1 MTTIDLPR
9 VVGKA
14 SLQGNIMMRM
24 ESLSHSIQ
32 GIRIAVHMTKSEITP
47 GPLLRVLLV
56 LMMSIFFLA
65 PHISH
70 GQNMQWEQVTAQ
82 GNEAQMAGDVYA
94 AETHFRKALE
104 IARRFPAQDLRRAT
118 SQRNLAQALALQGNH
133 TEADTLYRT
142 AIGIALLTLDDT
154 HSFVVSLRD
163 ELAQIKQA
171 QLGDEPAEAEPL
183 TSERSLAEFLFRLEK
198 WLSMNSTLHLGAS
211 LPLIGDLFQTNEQ
224 GFYYGLGFR
233 LLQFSLGPLS
243 NELWLEFNSS
253 NLPPKH
259 ALDEPLK
266 LEGPAAV
273 FTPAIGPFTLCVGA
287 GYSNAYTSHERHSQ
301 LTLLGG
307 AGFEIWKKRRGG
319 QTRLKTVLNLRATQL
334 TKPVANLADAPTF
347 FQATLTLAPK

>member
-1 MTTIDLPR
+1 M
-9 VVGKA
+9 
-14 SLQGNIMMRM
+14 
-24 ESLSHSIQ
+24 
-32 GIRIAVHMTKSEITP
+32 AVHISKSETAP
-47 GPLLRVLLV
+47 DPQLTVRLVLLMGV
-56 LMMSIFFLA
+56 LYLL
-65 PHISH
+65 PPPVH
-70 GQNMQWEQVTAQ
+70 GQDMQWEQVTAQ
-82 GNEAQMAGDVYA
+82 GNEAQTAGDIYA

-104 IARRFPAQDLRRAT
+104 IAWQFPVQDLRRAT

-133 TEADTLYRT
+133 FEADTLYRS

-154 HSFVVSLRD
+154 HPYIVSLRD
-163 ELAQIKQA
+163 ELALIEQA
-171 QLGDEPAEAEPL
+171 QLGDEPGEAEPPP
-183 TSERSLAEFLFRLEK
+183 SESSLAEFLFRLEK

-211 LPLIGDLFQTNEQ
+211 LPLIGDLLQTNEQ

-233 LLQFSLGPLS
+233 MLRFSLGPLS

-273 FTPAIGPFTLCVGA
+273 FTPAIGPLTLAIGA
-287 GYSNAYTSHERHSQ
+287 GYNNVYTSHERHPQ
-301 LTLLGG
+301 LALLGG

-319 QTRLKTVLNLRATQL
+319 QTRLKTVLNLRAIQL
-334 TKPVANLADAPTF
+334 TESVANLTDAPTF